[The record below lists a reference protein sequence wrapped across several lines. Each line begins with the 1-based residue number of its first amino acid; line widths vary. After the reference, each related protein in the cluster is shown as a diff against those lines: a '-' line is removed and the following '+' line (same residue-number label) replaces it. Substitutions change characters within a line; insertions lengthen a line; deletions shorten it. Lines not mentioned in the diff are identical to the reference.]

1 MNPYT
6 SQVDPLT
13 IWYGK
18 PSEKIYI
25 PSSRISDKGDA
36 AMGHKT
42 LMKFIE
48 NNKDKEL
55 AYLLRNNE
63 EGPVYDMELM
73 QRFEIDALFETY
85 SLLLIAILAGYVPP
99 GTG

>member
-1 MNPYT
+1 
-6 SQVDPLT
+6 
-13 IWYGK
+13 
-18 PSEKIYI
+18 
-25 PSSRISDKGDA
+25 
-36 AMGHKT
+36 MGHKT